1 MTLLNSWKM
10 KIYIHIKTRSTNNH
24 LSTSASFVLARME
37 TTQVALSKGVNEHVV
52 ECHSVDWWVVQDAM
66 NFGYRKEKKAASTSQ
81 PLTKENILYILLW
94 SNSGKGE
101 LIYDINRR
109 WTLGKLFYG
118 CDKYHAQKNIY
129 LVIRFQRGKCP
140 SQLRGMTAGRHSDW
154 CSNLEA
160 YMFNSK
166 HKVGTAYGG

>member
-1 MTLLNSWKM
+1 
-10 KIYIHIKTRSTNNH
+10 
-24 LSTSASFVLARME
+24 ME
-37 TTQVALSKGVNEHVV
+37 TTQVALSKGANEHVV

-140 SQLRGMTAGRHSDW
+140 SQLKGWLQAGTVTGAATWKLICSIASTKWGQHMGDSTAFKSLMTTSFI
-154 CSNLEA
+154 
-160 YMFNSK
+160 YQF
-166 HKVGTAYGG
+166 